1 MAKLL
6 CLPILLIIL
15 AFFCVSFK
23 QTFLHIAPFKQWFFL
38 LITPALLMDVNLISN
53 YQASSW
59 TVPLPSV
66 LVGYSKTAVSSLL
79 IRHSAAN
86 GSMSGPTGGPSGA
99 TWPSLNL
106 FQTGARL
113 CYTSKDLIT
122 TEWLSF
128 AFLYQ
133 QVGQRSNESSG
144 PLICFCSVSIRDRSL
159 LCCKMQA
166 VEKHIV
172 SKKWSMLTFYHGD
185 VNPLY
190 CVTLFRLN

>member
-1 MAKLL
+1 MFLFNKK
-6 CLPILLIIL
+6 I
-15 AFFCVSFK
+15 
-23 QTFLHIAPFKQWFFL
+23 LHIAPLNNVFFFL
-38 LITPALLMDVNLISN
+38 LTTPALLMDVNLISN

-66 LVGYSKTAVSSLL
+66 LVGYHKAGVSSLL

-144 PLICFCSVSIRDRSL
+144 LLICFLLCFRNL

-166 VEKHIV
+166 VKKHIEMKHV
-172 SKKWSMLTFYHGD
+172 DFLLRG
-185 VNPLY
+185 
-190 CVTLFRLN
+190 C